1 MVVECGGLNRMNRLS
16 LADLKAKANVVANV
30 EAIKGGAAEA
40 CHLGSCGDATMPAD
54 GTRVAPKG
62 KSI

>member
-1 MVVECGGLNRMNRLS
+1 MNRLS